1 MIDTSHAASAPASQA
16 TVVSDHRSAPGRP
29 DTHFSMKSIM
39 PLRFALAVRL
49 GCAALILGFA
59 MPALAQKDRPV
70 LPPNLGKA
78 GRIPTLKNDPKPAPV
93 IRGDLKSI
101 AKKKKKKTPISKRK
115 ALLAKNAKK
124 NAKKNGKKNGKT
136 DIARRPPPG
145 GKAAKDSKLAEEK
158 APLKWQDVEDKD
170 PDRLS
175 ADFIKNC
182 PRISPSAKMALDIT
196 DEELDTIVKMMA
208 CMVRKNIIVSKPLK
222 GKKIT
227 VYSPVKVS
235 PSEVYRVF
243 LTALAVNGMTITP
256 KGRFLQI
263 IEIKDAPRTSEMPL
277 NSGRT
282 PKNDDRVV
290 TQIIQVN
297 HVDAQEVNEVISQLT
312 SAGAQIIVHQ
322 PTNRLIVTEMGS
334 NLRKLRKIIRSIDQP
349 GGQEQLWTYEVEH
362 AEANDIAAKIN
373 EVFEPKAAGA
383 ASSSKRRSTSKRRK
397 SKSKKAA
404 PTGGSNSVGQS
415 DMDASA
421 SKVIADERTNRLFI
435 VATARSYRIIKRF
448 IRSIDISIEG
458 DGQVHIHQL
467 NHAKATD
474 MASVLSSLS
483 NEQKSSRG
491 GSARKRTSSKKKKK
505 SSKSSAGATSAALF
519 EGEVSVTAD
528 EDTNALVITS
538 SLKDYLSLKK
548 VIDVLDRPR
557 RQVFIEAVIME
568 VSIRNQRNFGINL
581 HGGKQIGVSG
591 EQIPLLFSHQ
601 PISGAS
607 SLNLASAAALQGLA
621 AAAQGPDIEGFE
633 VGGQSIPSFGVVMR
647 ALAQSDDVHI
657 LSSPH
662 VLTTDNEEAELTVG
676 SNVPFIAGIAGG
688 GLGGGLG
695 GGAGGGLG
703 GFFPTVNVQRQD
715 VALTLKITPR
725 INAENF
731 VTLEVDQ
738 IIEEIE
744 SIDPQVGPTTS
755 KRSIKTTVV
764 VKDQNTVVIGGL
776 QKDRQAKGTR
786 AIPLL
791 GEVPIIGYFFRDSNT
806 DRERRNLLL
815 LLTPHVIEGP
825 HDFREIHRRKME
837 EHREFAARFNQKG
850 EGFELGIDYGKK
862 HGALESIRQSLR
874 EAAAEQN
881 ILNELRLQEERP
893 PLPQEL
899 DGIELEAFPS
909 RKKVVDPPKRM
920 KSDDAPPVG
929 ADAGDVDADDMAAD
943 DMAADD
949 REAYDPAAYEGVI
962 VPVADLPEAPMPETM
977 RPVVAEGAGQ

>member
-1 MIDTSHAASAPASQA
+1 
-16 TVVSDHRSAPGRP
+16 
-29 DTHFSMKSIM
+29 MKSIM
-39 PLRFALAVRL
+39 PARFVSAFI
-49 GCAALILGFA
+49 AALILGLALPA
-59 MPALAQKDRPV
+59 MAQKDRPV

-78 GRIPTLKNDPKPAPV
+78 GRIPKLKPDPKPLPKLK
-93 IRGDLKSI
+93 GDLTGIARKGKQVRNRKDVKLRPDGKST
-101 AKKKKKKTPISKRK
+101 KK
-115 ALLAKNAKK
+115 
-124 NAKKNGKKNGKT
+124 GKPG
-136 DIARRPPPG
+136 DIARRPAPG
-145 GKAAKDSKLAEEK
+145 AEKSGKTSKKGE
-158 APLKWQDVEDKD
+158 PLKWQQVEDKE
-170 PDRLS
+170 PNALS

-182 PRISPSAKMALDIT
+182 PKISPSTKMALDIT

-235 PSEVYRVF
+235 PNEIYKVF
-243 LTALAVNGMTITP
+243 LTALAVNGMTITK

-263 IEIKDAPRTSEMPL
+263 IEIKDAQRSTEMPL
-277 NSGRT
+277 SSGRT
-282 PKNDDRVV
+282 PPNTDRMV
-290 TQIIQVN
+290 TQIIQIR
-297 HVDAQEVNEVISQLT
+297 HVDAQEVNEVISQL
-312 SAGAQIIVHQ
+312 SSSGAQIIVHA
-322 PTNRLIVTEMGS
+322 PTNRLIITELGS
-334 NLRKLRKIIRSIDQP
+334 NLRKLRKIIRSIDRP

-362 AEANDIAAKIN
+362 AEATEIAAKIN
-373 EVFEPKAAGA
+373 EVFEPKQSG
-383 ASSSKRRSTSKRRK
+383 SSSKTKKRSSSKRRK
-397 SKSKKAA
+397 SKSKSKA
-404 PTGGSNSVGQS
+404 PTGGSSSVGQS

-448 IRSIDISIEG
+448 IKSIDISIEG

-474 MASVLSSLS
+474 LASVLSNLS
-483 NEQKSSRG
+483 NEQKNSSSSSR
-491 GSARKRTSSKKKKK
+491 RKRTKSKKKK
-505 SSKSSAGATSAALF
+505 SSRSSAGSTSAALF

-568 VSIRNQRNFGINL
+568 VSIRNQRNFGINM
-581 HGGKQIGVSG
+581 HAGTTASIAG
-591 EQIPLLFSHQ
+591 ETVPLVFSHQ
-601 PISGAS
+601 PIASGN
-607 SLNLASAAALQGLA
+607 SLDLRTAAALQGLA
-621 AAAQGPDIEGFE
+621 AATQGPDLDVEF
-633 VGGQSIPSFGVVMR
+633 GGQTIPSFGVIMR
-647 ALAQSDDVHI
+647 ALAQSDDVNI
-657 LSSPH
+657 LSTPH

-676 SNVPFIAGIAGG
+676 SNVPFISGIAGG
-688 GLGGGLG
+688 LGRGGLG
-695 GGAGGGLG
+695 GAAGAAGGFG

-731 VTLEVDQ
+731 VTLELDQ
-738 IIEEIE
+738 VIEEIE

-755 KRSIKTTVV
+755 KRSIKSTVV

-776 QKDRQAKGTR
+776 QRDRQVANTS

-791 GEVPIIGYFFRDSNT
+791 GEIPIIGYFFRDTSS

-825 HDFREIHRRKME
+825 HDFREIHRRKMD
-837 EHREFAARFNQKG
+837 EHREFAARFNKTG

-862 HGALESIRQSLR
+862 HGALESIRQSLE
-874 EAAAEQN
+874 EAAQEQRV
-881 ILNELRLQEERP
+881 LEELRQQDVRP

-899 DGIELEAFPS
+899 DGIEIEAYPT
-909 RKKVVDPPKRM
+909 RKKQKDLKKGDPEPP
-920 KSDDAPPVG
+920 PPVG
-929 ADAGDVDADDMAAD
+929 ADAADHSTLPYAELPE
-943 DMAADD
+943 
-949 REAYDPAAYEGVI
+949 RP
-962 VPVADLPEAPMPETM
+962 VPADLAP
-977 RPVVAEGAGQ
+977 ADGAGQ

>member
-1 MIDTSHAASAPASQA
+1 
-16 TVVSDHRSAPGRP
+16 
-29 DTHFSMKSIM
+29 MKSIM
-39 PLRFALAVRL
+39 PLRFAFALRL
-49 GCAALILGFA
+49 GLAALILGLA
-59 MPALAQKDRPV
+59 TPALAQKDRPI

-93 IRGDLKSI
+93 IRGDLKAI
-101 AKKKKKKTPISKRK
+101 AKKKAKTTPIAKRK
-115 ALLAKNAKK
+115 DVKLKKGDPAGDTKGDAKGDAK
-124 NAKKNGKKNGKT
+124 GDT

-145 GKAAKDSKLAEEK
+145 GKTAKGAKDAKLAEKQE
-158 APLKWQDVEDKD
+158 PLKWQEVEDSE

-182 PRISPSAKMALDIT
+182 PTISPSARMALDIT

-235 PSEVYRVF
+235 PNEVYRVF
-243 LTALAVNGMTITP
+243 LTALAVNGLTITK
-256 KGRFLQI
+256 KGRFLEI
-263 IEIKDAPRTSEMPL
+263 IEIKDAQKTAEMPL
-277 NSGRT
+277 SSGRT
-282 PKNDDRVV
+282 PPDEDRMI
-290 TQIIQVN
+290 TQIIQIN
-297 HVDAQEVNEVISQLT
+297 NVDAQEVNEVIAQLA
-312 SAGAQIIVHQ
+312 SGGAQIIVHQ
-322 PTNRLIVTEMGS
+322 PTNRLIVTELGS
-334 NLRKLRKIIRSIDQP
+334 NLRKLRKIIRSIDVP

-362 AEANDIAAKIN
+362 AEAGEIASKIN
-373 EVFEPKAAGA
+373 EVFEPKQDGA
-383 ASSSKRRSTSKRRK
+383 ASAASKRRSTSKPRK
-397 SKSKKAA
+397 TSKSKAA
-404 PTGGSNSVGQS
+404 TPTGGSNSVGQS

-467 NHAKATD
+467 NHAKSTD
-474 MASVLSSLS
+474 LASVLSSLS
-483 NEQKSSRG
+483 NEQKSARG
-491 GSARKRTSSKKKKK
+491 STSARRTTTKKA
-505 SSKSSAGATSAALF
+505 SASKSAASGATSAALF

-581 HGGKQIGVSG
+581 HGGTQVGVSG

-601 PISGAS
+601 PITGAS
-607 SLNLASAAALQGLA
+607 SLNLASAAALQGFA
-621 AAAQGPDIEGFE
+621 AAAQGPDLEG
-633 VGGQSIPSFGVVMR
+633 VNVNGQTIPSFGVIMR

-657 LSSPH
+657 LSTPH

-676 SNVPFIAGIAGG
+676 SNVPFIAGISGG
-688 GLGGGLG
+688 GLGGLSAA
-695 GGAGGGLG
+695 GAGSALG

-725 INAENF
+725 INAANF
-731 VTLEVDQ
+731 VTLEIDQ
-738 IIEEIE
+738 VIEEIE

-755 KRSIKTTVV
+755 KRSIKSTVV
-764 VKDQNTVVIGGL
+764 VQDQNTVVIGGL
-776 QKDRQAKGTR
+776 QKDRQAAGKR

-791 GEVPIIGYFFRDSNT
+791 GEIPIIGYFFRDSNT

-862 HGALESIRQSLR
+862 HGALEAIRQSLKQ
-874 EAAAEQN
+874 AAEEQRV
-881 ILNELRLQEERP
+881 LEELRQQEERP

-899 DGIELEAFPS
+899 DGVEIEAYPTRRDKRRKPS
-909 RKKVVDPPKRM
+909 DPPPKVGPP
-920 KSDDAPPVG
+920 KPVGAPPVG
-929 ADAGDVDADDMAAD
+929 ADAGDLDAVEITADDD
-943 DMAADD
+943 DEDGED
-949 REAYDPAAYEGVI
+949 GVT
-962 VPVADLPEAPMPETM
+962 VPFAELPEAPLPEAM
-977 RPVVAEGAGQ
+977 LPPPPVAEGAGQ

>member
-1 MIDTSHAASAPASQA
+1 
-16 TVVSDHRSAPGRP
+16 
-29 DTHFSMKSIM
+29 MKSIM
-39 PLRFALAVRL
+39 SLRPAFSLRLAVRFGLVALVL
-49 GCAALILGFA
+49 GLAT
-59 MPALAQKDRPV
+59 PALAQKDRPV
-70 LPPNLGKA
+70 LPPNLSKA
-78 GRIPTLKNDPKPAPV
+78 GRLKLKNEPKPAPV

-101 AKKKKKKTPISKRK
+101 ANKRKKPISKRK
-115 ALLAKNAKK
+115 DSKLKAPAKK
-124 NAKKNGKKNGKT
+124 AKKG

-145 GKAAKDSKLAEEK
+145 GKAAKDSALADKKE
-158 APLKWQDVEDKD
+158 PLKWQDVEDKE

-235 PSEVYRVF
+235 PNEVYRVF
-243 LTALAVNGMTITP
+243 LTALAVNGLTITP
-256 KGRFLQI
+256 KGRFLEI
-263 IEIKDAPRTSEMPL
+263 IEIKDAARTSEMPL
-277 NSGRT
+277 SSGRT
-282 PKNDDRVV
+282 PENTDRMV
-290 TQIIQVN
+290 TQIIQIN
-297 HVDAQEVNEVISQLT
+297 HVDAQEVNEVISQLS

-322 PTNRLIVTEMGS
+322 PTNRLIVTELGS
-334 NLRKLRKIIRSIDQP
+334 NLRKLRKIIRSIDSP
-349 GGQEQLWTYEVEH
+349 GGKEQLWTYEVEH
-362 AEANDIAAKIN
+362 AEATEIASKIN
-373 EVFEPKAAGA
+373 EVFEPKAAGG
-383 ASSSKRRSTSKRRK
+383 ASATKRRNTSKRRK
-397 SKSKKAA
+397 SKSKKAE
-404 PTGGSNSVGQS
+404 PTGGSSSVGQS

-467 NHAKATD
+467 NHAKSTD
-474 MASVLSSLS
+474 LASVLSSLS
-483 NEQKSSRG
+483 NEQKSGRAG
-491 GSARKRTSSKKKKK
+491 TSARKRTTTKKK
-505 SSKSSAGATSAALF
+505 SSKSSAGSTSAALF

-548 VIDVLDRPR
+548 VIAVLDRPR

-581 HGGKQIGVSG
+581 HGGKQVGVSG

-621 AAAQGPDIEGFE
+621 AAAQGPDLEG
-633 VGGQSIPSFGVVMR
+633 VSLGGQTIPSFGVVMR

-657 LSSPH
+657 LSTPH

-688 GLGGGLG
+688 GGLGGLG
-695 GGAGGGLG
+695 GAAGGLG

-731 VTLEVDQ
+731 VTLEIDQ
-738 IIEEIE
+738 VIEEIE

-755 KRSIKTTVV
+755 KRSIKSTVV
-764 VKDQNTVVIGGL
+764 VQDQNTVVIGGL
-776 QKDRQAKGTR
+776 QKDRQAAGKR
-786 AIPLL
+786 AIPFL

-862 HGALESIRQSLR
+862 HGAMESIRQSLKQ
-874 EAAAEQN
+874 AADEQRV
-881 ILNELRLQEERP
+881 LDELRMQEERP

-899 DGIELEAFPS
+899 DGIEIQAYPS
-909 RKKVVDPPKRM
+909 RKKVVDPPKRK
-920 KSDDAPPVG
+920 KSDAPPVG
-929 ADAGDVDADDMAAD
+929 ADAGDVESGDFADDN
-943 DMAADD
+943 
-949 REAYDPAAYEGVI
+949 DPAAMPFAE
-962 VPVADLPEAPMPETM
+962 LPEAPLPETM
-977 RPVVAEGAGQ
+977 RPAVAEGAGQ

>member
-1 MIDTSHAASAPASQA
+1 MIAANDHADNVFEHRA
-16 TVVSDHRSAPGRP
+16 TAARP
-29 DTHFSMKSIM
+29 RAHLSMKSIM
-39 PLRFALAVRL
+39 SQRFVFTRL
-49 GCAALILGFA
+49 GLIALILGLA
-59 MPALAQKDRPV
+59 TPALAQKDRPV

-78 GRIPTLKNDPKPAPV
+78 GRIPKLKNDPKSAPV
-93 IRGDLKSI
+93 IRGDLKGI
-101 AKKKKKKTPISKRK
+101 AKKKVTKKAPTKKQPIAKRKDTTLKKGKAGKTP
-115 ALLAKNAKK
+115 
-124 NAKKNGKKNGKT
+124 
-136 DIARRPPPG
+136 IARRPPPG
-145 GKAAKDSKLAEEK
+145 AKGKDKKLAENKE
-158 APLKWQDVEDKD
+158 PLKWQEVEDKE

-235 PSEVYRVF
+235 PNEVYRVF
-243 LTALAVNGMTITP
+243 LTALAVNGMTITK
-256 KGRFLQI
+256 KGRFLEI
-263 IEIKDAPRTSEMPL
+263 IEIKDAQKTSEMPL
-277 NSGRT
+277 SSGRT
-282 PKNDDRVV
+282 PPNEDRMV

-297 HVDAQEVNEVISQLT
+297 NVDAQEVNEVISQLA
-312 SAGAQIIVHQ
+312 SGGAQIIVHQ
-322 PTNRLIVTEMGS
+322 PTNRLIVTELGS
-334 NLRKLRKIIRSIDQP
+334 NLRKLRKIIRSIDVP

-362 AEANDIAAKIN
+362 AEASEIAAKIN
-373 EVFEPKAAGA
+373 EVFEPKQSGA
-383 ASSSKRRSTSKRRK
+383 ASTSKRRSTSKARKSRRK
-397 SKSKKAA
+397 KTAA
-404 PTGGSNSVGQS
+404 PTGGSSSVGES

-435 VATARSYRIIKRF
+435 VATGRSYRIIKRF
-448 IRSIDISIEG
+448 IKSIDISIEG

-474 MASVLSSLS
+474 LASVLSSLS
-483 NEQKSSRG
+483 NEQKSGRS
-491 GSARKRTSSKKKKK
+491 SSSVRKRTTSKKT
-505 SSKSSAGATSAALF
+505 SKSASGSTSAALF

-581 HGGKQIGVSG
+581 HGGKQVTVSG
-591 EQIPLLFSHQ
+591 EQVPLLFSHQ
-601 PISGAS
+601 PIGGAS

-621 AAAQGPDIEGFE
+621 AAAQGPDIEGVT
-633 VGGQSIPSFGVVMR
+633 VGGQTVPSFGVVMR

-657 LSSPH
+657 LSTPH

-688 GLGGGLG
+688 GLGGLG
-695 GGAGGGLG
+695 GVGGGVAGGLG

-731 VTLEVDQ
+731 VTLEIDQ
-738 IIEEIE
+738 VIEEIE
-744 SIDPQVGPTTS
+744 SIDDQVGPTTS
-755 KRSIKTTVV
+755 KRSIKSTVV
-764 VKDQNTVVIGGL
+764 VQDQNTVVIGGL
-776 QKDRQAKGTR
+776 QKDRQTKGTQ

-791 GEVPIIGYFFRDSNT
+791 GEIPIIGYFFRDSST

-837 EHREFAARFNQKG
+837 EHREFAARFTQKG

-862 HGALESIRQSLR
+862 HGALESIRQSL
-874 EAAAEQN
+874 EQAAEEQRV
-881 ILNELRLQEERP
+881 LEELRRQEVRP

-899 DGIELEAFPS
+899 DGIEIEAYPS
-909 RKKVVDPPKRM
+909 RTRKHSDPAPKVGPPRPTPG
-920 KSDDAPPVG
+920 APPVG
-929 ADAGDVDADDMAAD
+929 ADAGDIDADDLAN
-943 DMAADD
+943 
-949 REAYDPAAYEGVI
+949 EGDAST
-962 VPVADLPEAPMPETM
+962 VPFAELPEAPLPETM
-977 RPVVAEGAGQ
+977 RPAVAEGAGQ

>member
-1 MIDTSHAASAPASQA
+1 MIDTSHTTSAPEAIA
-16 TVVSDHRSAPGRP
+16 ASDHRSAPGRP

-49 GCAALILGFA
+49 GCAALILGLA
-59 MPALAQKDRPV
+59 MPALAQKI

-78 GRIPTLKNDPKPAPV
+78 VRIPTLKNDPKPAPV

-101 AKKKKKKTPISKRK
+101 AKKKKTPISKRK
-115 ALLAKNAKK
+115 ALLAKNGKK
-124 NAKKNGKKNGKT
+124 NAKKSAKKSGKT

-145 GKAAKDSKLAEEK
+145 GKTSKDSKLAEEK

-263 IEIKDAPRTSEMPL
+263 IEIKDAQRTSEMPL
-277 NSGRT
+277 SSGRT
-282 PKNDDRVV
+282 PPNEDRMV
-290 TQIIQVN
+290 TQIIQVD
-297 HVDAQEVNEVISQLT
+297 HVDAQEVNEVIAQLA
-312 SAGAQIIVHQ
+312 SEGAQIIVHQ
-322 PTNRLIVTEMGS
+322 PTNRLIVTELGS
-334 NLRKLRKIIRSIDQP
+334 NLRKLRRIIRSIDRP

-362 AEANDIAAKIN
+362 AEAAEIASKIN

-397 SKSKKAA
+397 SKRKRKAA
-404 PTGGSNSVGQS
+404 KTGGSNSVGQS

-467 NHAKATD
+467 NHAKAAD
-474 MASVLSSLS
+474 LASVLSSLS

-491 GSARKRTSSKKKKK
+491 SSARKRSSSKKK
-505 SSKSSAGATSAALF
+505 SSKGSTGATSAALF

-657 LSSPH
+657 LSTPH

-731 VTLEVDQ
+731 VTLEIDQ
-738 IIEEIE
+738 VIEEIE

-764 VKDQNTVVIGGL
+764 VQDQNTVVIGGL

-862 HGALESIRQSLR
+862 HGAMESIRQSLR
-874 EAAAEQN
+874 EAAAEQRV
-881 ILNELRLQEERP
+881 LDELRKQEERP

-899 DGIELEAFPS
+899 DGIEIEAYPS
-909 RKKVVDPPKRM
+909 RKKAVEPSNDKAP
-920 KSDDAPPVG
+920 DDAPPVG
-929 ADAGDVDADDMAAD
+929 ADAGDVDADDMAGD
-943 DMAADD
+943 YRAADD
-949 REAYDPAAYEGVI
+949 PAAYDPAT
-962 VPVADLPEAPMPETM
+962 VPFAELPEAPMPETM